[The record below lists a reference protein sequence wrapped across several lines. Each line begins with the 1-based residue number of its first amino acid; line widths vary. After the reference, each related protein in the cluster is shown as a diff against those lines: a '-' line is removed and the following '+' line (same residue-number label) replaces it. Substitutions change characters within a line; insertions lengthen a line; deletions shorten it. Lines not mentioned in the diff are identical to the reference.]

1 MVSKYVW
8 RGQRL
13 TNDWSFQPSITL
25 GVEGFS
31 FNAWGS
37 MDLSAVNEGDNLF
50 IPENPA
56 APAGDNNDGLKG
68 QFSEIDYTFSYAR
81 SYENVSVDVGTI
93 FYTFPQRS
101 STLATT
107 TELYGSI
114 SFDSAPGGLSATIYV
129 DIDETS
135 SGGGDT
141 GLYFLLGAGHSF
153 AMNHDVFTGLDL
165 SASVGFVN
173 GGFTQFYYGIDDGGP
188 NDASIT
194 ASLPI
199 AINDNWSA
207 SAFVTYSGL
216 LGDGIRASQFQD
228 PREPPRPTGA
238 TYADTVWGGFSISL
252 GF

>member
-1 MVSKYVW
+1 MVSKYVG

-13 TNDWSFQPSITL
+13 TNDWSFQPSMTL

-56 APAGDNNDGLKG
+56 APAGDNNDGRKG

-81 SYENVSVDVGTI
+81 SYANVSVDVGTI

-107 TELYGSI
+107 TELYWSI

-165 SASVGFVN
+165 SATVGFVN

-188 NDASIT
+188 HDASIT
-194 ASLPI
+194 ASVPI

-207 SAFVTYSGL
+207 SAFLHLQRSAG
-216 LGDGIRASQFQD
+216 
-228 PREPPRPTGA
+228 
-238 TYADTVWGGFSISL
+238 
-252 GF
+252 